1 MCSTVRGVLSAFSV
15 VCAEID
21 GQLEGRVRSSL
32 SESVLKPSSKT
43 MATSDTTAAV
53 GTTCSPLSLSLFLF
67 LGYPDRSRVLGT
79 SALCRSITQ
88 CVVLVQTESSAVVD
102 AQVNCKLIRLPPAA
116 SAGDWAVSVVVV
128 VVAVVVVLVAVVG
141 CCCFGCWS
149 CCRQQPVELN

>member
-1 MCSTVRGVLSAFSV
+1 MRGVLSAFSV

-32 SESVLKPSSKT
+32 SESVLKPSSKKWPPMT
-43 MATSDTTAAV
+43 LLQQWALPAHHS
-53 GTTCSPLSLSLFLF
+53 LSLSLFLF